1 MMTTTGIAPWPAPTT
16 PEPGV
21 DTAKRHGRYWIDV
34 LLGLGLAGA
43 VVAFVCFT
51 AMAMLTSNSCG
62 MFADGCDT
70 YGQPA
75 AGFERYVAAT
85 LVSLAAVPT
94 FFFALIG
101 RAIFRS
107 RARGHGSFLDSRR

>member
-1 MMTTTGIAPWPAPTT
+1 
-16 PEPGV
+16 
-21 DTAKRHGRYWIDV
+21 
-34 LLGLGLAGA
+34 

-51 AMAMLTSNSCG
+51 AMALLTSNSCG

-94 FFFALIG
+94 FFVALIG
-101 RAIFRS
+101 RAIFHS
-107 RARGHGSFLDSRR
+107 RARRR

>member
-1 MMTTTGIAPWPAPTT
+1 MMTTTGMAPWPAPTT
-16 PEPGV
+16 PEPLIESP
-21 DTAKRHGRYWIDV
+21 KRHGRYWIDV

-43 VVAFVCFT
+43 VVAFVCFA
-51 AMAMLTSNSCG
+51 AMALLTSNSCG

-75 AGFERYVAAT
+75 AGFEHYVAAT

-94 FFFALIG
+94 FLCSLIG

-107 RARGHGSFLDSRR
+107 RARRH

>member
-16 PEPGV
+16 PPIGSP
-21 DTAKRHGRYWIDV
+21 KRRRRYWIDV
-34 LLGLGLAGA
+34 LLGIGLAGA

-62 MFADGCDT
+62 T

-107 RARGHGSFLDSRR
+107 RARGR